1 MLQKGISMLTL
12 KVYKD
17 EDKLREISVE
27 DNNFLLV
34 QNGNYGPVYDTDNFA
49 FLRIDEKHVIN
60 QRYLQTIRKLYT
72 KFDKYLY
79 TL

>member
-1 MLQKGISMLTL
+1 MLTL

-49 FLRIDEKHVIN
+49 FLRIDQTLPWFYKPLD
-60 QRYLQTIRKLYT
+60 YLKSLA
-72 KFDKYLY
+72 
-79 TL
+79 